1 MYIRSGLISLVNES
15 EAVNL
20 IKETQLTLK
29 TTKILSPENN
39 FRQFEYDRIIS
50 YIDDIQSDIGNSVI
64 VHTNATYLYNTA

>member
-29 TTKILSPENN
+29 TQ
-39 FRQFEYDRIIS
+39 FR
-50 YIDDIQSDIGNSVI
+50 NI
-64 VHTNATYLYNTA
+64 VGLKL

>member
-29 TTKILSPENN
+29 TTEILSPENN
-39 FRQFEYDRIIS
+39 FRQFEYDKIIS
-50 YIDDIQSDIGNSVI
+50 YR
-64 VHTNATYLYNTA
+64 